1 MNHEIHHLEPTP
13 CFPQFFS
20 TLNELLQRQTISM
33 IIRERRIK
41 NVNPK
46 EEKKKE
52 FTVRHKMILSMKYI
66 INSIRV
72 LDHGTFNS
80 EKYPSK

>member
-46 EEKKKE
+46 EEKKK
-52 FTVRHKMILSMKYI
+52 K
-66 INSIRV
+66 NS
-72 LDHGTFNS
+72 
-80 EKYPSK
+80 P